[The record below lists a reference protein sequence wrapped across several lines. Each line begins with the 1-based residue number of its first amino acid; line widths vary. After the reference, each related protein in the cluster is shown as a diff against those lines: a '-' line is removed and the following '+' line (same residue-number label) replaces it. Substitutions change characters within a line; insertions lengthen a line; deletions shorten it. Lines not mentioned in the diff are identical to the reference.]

1 MHHGM
6 TRRSTR
12 TVGWRARTVAAVGAA
27 ALVVS
32 GLTAASASAGSGS
45 TVWLCKPG
53 LANNPCLSDET
64 ATVQLG
70 NGGSFVQHAS
80 PASDPPVD
88 CFYLYPTVSSQF
100 VVNATE
106 VIDPEETQM
115 VIDQASRFSQV
126 CKVYAPIY
134 PQLTLL
140 AITFAKASPETEAIV
155 AAGAKV
161 AYEGALSAWKEYL
174 ANYNHGRGIVLIGHS
189 QGAALLVQ
197 LLKEQIDPNPALRHQ
212 IVSAVVPGAN
222 VIVPSGQVVGGSFQH
237 VPACQF
243 AWQTHCVVAY
253 SSFRNEPPDP
263 SFFGRVQSDLFN
275 PTGDTN
281 GVTNPQVLCVNPTL
295 PIQGNHAGPL
305 LPYTSTGP
313 FPGYLAQYVQ
323 VPKAPT
329 PWVADPGQYSAQ
341 CKQANGASWLQVTDV
356 GPAGDPREQVGE
368 NLGPRWGTHLADI
381 NLALGNLVGLVGL
394 QARVYQWEDLFHG

>member
-1 MHHGM
+1 M
-6 TRRSTR
+6 TKICRLPRRKA
-12 TVGWRARTVAAVGAA
+12 ARGAPHERGGKMDHRMMRRLMPTLGSRVALLGGVL
-27 ALVVS
+27 ALA
-32 GLTAASASAGSGS
+32 LLATTLAAASASAK
-45 TVWLCKPG
+45 TTWLCKPG
-53 LANNPCLSDET
+53 IANNPCLSSEE
-64 ATVQLG
+64 ATVELG
-70 NGGSFVQHAS
+70 NGSSFIEHAK
-80 PASDPPVD
+80 PARNPKID
-88 CFYLYPTVSSQF
+88 CFYVYPTVSSQTT
-100 VVNATE
+100 VNANLE
-106 VIDPEETQM
+106 IDPEETQM
-115 VIDQASRFSQV
+115 AINQASRFSQV

-155 AAGAKV
+155 AAGAKG
-161 AYEGALSAWKEYL
+161 AYEGALSAWKDYL

-197 LLKEQIDPNPALRHQ
+197 LLKEQIDPDPALRHQ

-253 SSFRNEPPDP
+253 SSFRQEPPNP
-263 SFFGRVQSDLFN
+263 SYFGRVQSDLFN
-275 PTGDTN
+275 PTGATN
-281 GVTNPQVLCVNPTL
+281 GVTNPQGLCVNPTL

-305 LPYTSTGP
+305 LPYASTAP
-313 FPGYLAQYVQ
+313 FPGYLAQFVQ

-341 CKQANGASWLQVTDV
+341 CKQANGASWLQVTNV
-356 GPAGDPREQVGE
+356 GPAGDPREQVAE
-368 NLGPRWGTHLADI
+368 NLGPL
-381 NLALGNLVGLVGL
+381 
-394 QARVYQWEDLFHG
+394 